1 MSRAG
6 NSVILERKRSKEVS
20 RLALARFAARAQRE
34 VGLAGEV
41 TVLVTGDAELR
52 QLNRD
57 FRGKDKPT
65 DVLSFPSAEEPAQ
78 RGRKGGDIAISLDRA
93 KAQAREMN
101 HPLLVEVKVL
111 TLHGMLHLSGLDH
124 ETDNGRMERRERKL
138 RALLNLPS
146 GLIERATSQGRG

>member
-1 MSRAG
+1 M
-6 NSVILERKRSKEVS
+6 ILERKKSKELS

-41 TVLVTGDAELR
+41 TVLLTGDAELR
-52 QLNRD
+52 QLNCD

-65 DVLSFPSAEEPAQ
+65 DVLSFPSPAEASSRRAQ
-78 RGRKGGDIAISLDRA
+78 GGDIAISLDRA
-93 KAQAREMN
+93 KAQAREMG

-111 TLHGMLHLSGLDH
+111 ILHGMLHLAGFDH
-124 ETDNGRMERRERKL
+124 EADNGRMARRESRL

-146 GLIERATSQGRG
+146 GLIERTAGQGRD